1 MLTVVALHDEA
12 GRLLREDLL
21 AAALPVHRQLRP
33 NLPDEPA
40 AYRAMMARVF
50 AGGARMF
57 VALDDADQVQGVA
70 LWRVYENTYQG
81 RRLYLDDL
89 VTGEAHRS
97 QGVGK
102 ALLAACEAEAAR
114 QGCGYFSLDSGTW
127 RTDAHRFYFRE
138 GFTIQ
143 SFHFV
148 RPLG

>member
-1 MLTVVALHDEA
+1 MLTVMALQDEA
-12 GRLLREDLL
+12 GVLLREDLL
-21 AAALPVHRQLRP
+21 ARALPVHRQLRP
-33 NLPDEPA
+33 ALPEDA
-40 AYRAMMARVF
+40 AGYRTTMARVF

-57 VALDDADQVQGVA
+57 VALDDAGQVQGVA
-70 LWRVYENTYQG
+70 LWRIYENTYQG

-89 VTGEAHRS
+89 VTGEAYRS

-102 ALLAACEAEAAR
+102 ALLAACDAEAER
-114 QGCGYFSLDSGTW
+114 QGCAYFALDSGSW